1 MTLSVSLR
9 HALPGFALDATFEA
23 PPGLTVLFGRSGSGK
38 TTVINAVAGLI
49 RPQSGR
55 IVADG
60 RVLFDSESRTCLPP
74 HRRRLGYIFQEGRL
88 FPHLTVQQNLTY
100 GRWFAPRSAPREDMA
115 RVVDL
120 LGIGHLLTRRP
131 AQLSGGEKAR
141 VAIGRAL
148 LAAPAMILAD
158 EPLAALD
165 EPRKAEILPYFERL
179 RDEVSVP
186 ILYVSHSAAEVARLA
201 TTVIVLEDGKV
212 THQGT
217 AATVLGDPAISPT
230 GVREVGAVLEARVVT
245 HHADGLT
252 ELAAGGLPLLLPRI
266 ARAPGDT
273 VRVRIAAHDVILA
286 RQRPEGLTA
295 QNVIEGTIAAI
306 RPGTGPG
313 MIVSVDTAAGR
324 ILARV
329 TRRGATATGLAEGG
343 SCWVV
348 IKAVAIAPED
358 ISGPAPAGG

>member
-1 MTLSVSLR
+1 MTLSVSLNHR
-9 HALPGFALDATFEA
+9 LPGFTLDLSFEA
-23 PPGLTVLFGRSGSGK
+23 PPGLTALFGRSGAGK
-38 TTVINAVAGLI
+38 TTVVNAVAGLVTPE
-49 RPQSGR
+49 RGR
-55 IVADG
+55 IVADDG
-60 RVLFDSESRTCLPP
+60 VLLDTAAGVNLPP
-74 HRRRLGYIFQEGRL
+74 HRRRVGYVFQDARL
-88 FPHLTVQQNLTY
+88 FPHLTVRQNLLY
-100 GRWFAPRSAPREDMA
+100 GRFFAPKGAGADLA
-115 RVVDL
+115 RIVDL
-120 LGIGHLLTRRP
+120 LGIAALLGRRP
-131 AQLSGGEKAR
+131 GALSGGERQR
-141 VAIGRAL
+141 VAIGRAILSNPRIL
-148 LAAPAMILAD
+148 LLD

-201 TTVIVLEDGKV
+201 TTVIVLENGKV

-245 HHADGLT
+245 HHSDGLT

-266 ARAPGDT
+266 ARASGDT